1 MKIEGMS
8 SWGGGIMKQ
17 AAKVSMSLLV
27 GFAVGAGVINA
38 LQAQGTKKAA
48 YVIADVEVT
57 DQAAFSAY
65 AAKVPETLKPYN
77 GRIVVRAK
85 PIPKE
90 GAAPPGNIVLIAFNS
105 LEDAENWYVSP
116 SYSPLILERQKA
128 AKTQLYIVE
137 GLPQ

>member
-1 MKIEGMS
+1 
-8 SWGGGIMKQ
+8 MKQ
-17 AAKVSMSLLV
+17 AAKVSMRFLV

>member
-1 MKIEGMS
+1 MS

-17 AAKVSMSLLV
+17 AAKVSMRFLV